1 MTQLLAIDE
10 TPSSFA
16 AGVWPESIMNGAGT
30 WRFVW
35 IPGAASGTPYD
46 GFQAMFVGPVIASQS
61 GGLWIDESAFEIYD
75 IDDNLAGRAPA
86 TWDANQ
92 PIRLTIRGVEQTLTI
107 EGATTGN
114 ATVPIGPGP
123 YFFAGTTLT
132 AGSVTGQS
140 GFELNGTLQD
150 IDDGVDVLVVE
161 LDGVGLEVAAGEVAI
176 TNTIALDGVSLA
188 IAVAPVT
195 AQPIQN
201 LPPLPIEVAIPRP
214 LRRPHEATKYP
225 NPRAIP
231 PNLDGALHRNRR
243 PECSLVE
250 SMAPIVDEMRQ
261 MAVDAGLRYYEVFT
275 VVVRWS
281 GGERHRGTPTVLSE
295 QPFLPIPEVSGT
307 SGVDRELRAGG
318 SVRRGGI
325 WLRKLSPR
333 YTIDDILLL
342 FPRELRPDEEHF
354 IEVRGDARDGANTPR
369 DRYVIA
375 GRPERKAWGWE
386 VRLIKADEDRT
397 RQGGV
402 R

>member
-1 MTQLLAIDE
+1 MTRLLAIEE
-10 TPSSFA
+10 TPSSFP
-16 AGVWPESIMNGAGT
+16 AGVWPEAIMNGGGT

-46 GFQAMFVGPVIASQS
+46 GFQSMFAGPVIDGQS
-61 GGLWIDESAFEIYD
+61 GGLWIDESAFELYD
-75 IDDNLAGRAPA
+75 INDNLVGHAPA
-86 TWDANQ
+86 TWDAQQ
-92 PIRLTIRGVEQTLTI
+92 PIRLTIRGLEQTLTV

-132 AGSVTGQS
+132 AGSMTGQS
-140 GFELNGTLQD
+140 GFELNGTIGD
-150 IDDGVDVLVVE
+150 IDDGSDFTVLD
-161 LDGVGLEVAAGEVAI
+161 LDGVGLDVTAEGLAV
-176 TNTIALDGVSLA
+176 TSTLALGGVNLA
-188 IAVAPVT
+188 IGAAPLT
-195 AQPIQN
+195 ADV
-201 LPPLPIEVAIPRP
+201 LPPLPIEVVIPRP
-214 LRRPHEATKYP
+214 AKLPPAATKYP
-225 NPRAIP
+225 NPRAVT
-231 PNLDGALHRNRR
+231 PNLDGALHRNPR

-261 MAVDAGLRYYEVFT
+261 MLVDAGLRYYEVFT

-281 GGERHRGTPTVLSE
+281 GGERHRGTPQVLSE

-307 SGVDRELRAGG
+307 SGVDRELRPGG

-333 YTIDDILLL
+333 YTSDDILLL

-354 IEVRGDARDGANTPR
+354 IEVRGDSRDGANTPR
-369 DRYVIA
+369 DRYVIV

-386 VRLIKADEDRT
+386 VRLLKADEDRT
-397 RQGGV
+397 RQGAV